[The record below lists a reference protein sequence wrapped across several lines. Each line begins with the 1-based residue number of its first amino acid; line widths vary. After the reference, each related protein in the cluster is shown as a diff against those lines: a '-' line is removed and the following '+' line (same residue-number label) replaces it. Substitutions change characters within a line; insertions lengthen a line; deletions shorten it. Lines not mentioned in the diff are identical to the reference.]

1 MAAHESPRTTK
12 LYDRTQGAA
21 HAGRGGEDQA
31 VRVATATLTD
41 VTRVRG
47 GDRILPGYIRPVGV
61 NLTALYSY
69 PALPRSLNHAV
80 E

>member
-1 MAAHESPRTTK
+1 
-12 LYDRTQGAA
+12 
-21 HAGRGGEDQA
+21 